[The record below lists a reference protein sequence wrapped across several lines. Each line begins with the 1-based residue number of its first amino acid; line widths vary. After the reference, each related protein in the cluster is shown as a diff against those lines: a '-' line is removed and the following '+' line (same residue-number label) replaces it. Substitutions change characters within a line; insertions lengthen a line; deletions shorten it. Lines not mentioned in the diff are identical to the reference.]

1 MNGFIKRTTLAA
13 WRGTAVTAVALV
25 VTAAGA
31 GCYQYRD
38 LVDPCYPERYQFA
51 ARKEVHDGIAPQ
63 VQNGHILDQ
72 TIWNWMFY
80 SGTDRLHPAGMEHL
94 TYLIRRRPTPD
105 PVIYL
110 ATAQDIGA
118 YDPAAPEKF
127 ADAREDLDKRRVRAI
142 EQYVSAATAK
152 RGMTFKVEVHDPS
165 ETTLPGEGMRRATTA
180 WYGIFQGT
188 IGSVGPSTTSGTA
201 GGLGLSGN
209 ISGPGTGAGGR

>member
-1 MNGFIKRTTLAA
+1 MNGFIKRTTLGLCLA
-13 WRGTAVTAVALV
+13 GGLV
-25 VTAAGA
+25 AGA
-31 GCYQYRD
+31 GCFQYRD
-38 LVDPCYPERYQFA
+38 LVDPCYPERYEFA
-51 ARKEVHDGIAPQ
+51 ARKAVHEGIAPQ

-80 SGTDRLHPAGMEHL
+80 PGTDRLHPAGIDHL
-94 TYLIRRRPTPD
+94 TYLIRRRPAPD
-105 PVIYL
+105 PVLYL
-110 ATAQDIGA
+110 ATAQDIG
-118 YDPAAPEKF
+118 YDAAAPEKF